1 MPRRLKI
8 AAAAFLITLFA
19 APCLLLLA
27 PRPLLVWLAEANPE
41 VLFYVETESRRIALT
56 LDDGPDPELTP
67 RILDLLAEHDA
78 HATFFLIGE
87 RVPGNEQLLAR
98 MRAEGHE
105 LGNHLKRDEPSISLS
120 AAQFE
125 RQLLHTD
132 SLLTGAGGEGSSGGK
147 WCRPGSGWFNA
158 RMLDQLT
165 GQGYRLA
172 LGSVYP
178 HDLLLKS
185 PRLIGEFVLK
195 RVRAGSVLILH
206 DGDGHPDRTLR
217 VLGRILPELKR
228 RGFEVGTLTEL
239 TTQGN

>member
-1 MPRRLKI
+1 LPRRLKI
-8 AAAAFLITLFA
+8 AAAALLLTLIGT
-19 APCLLLLA
+19 PSLLLLA
-27 PRPLLVWLAEANPE
+27 PRPLLGLLAEAHPE
-41 VLFYVETESRRIALT
+41 VLFYVETERPLIALT

-87 RVPGNEQLLAR
+87 RVPGNEKLLER

-105 LGNHLKRDEPSISLS
+105 LGNHLDRDEPSISLT

-125 RQLLHTD
+125 SQLLHTD
-132 SLLTGAGGEGSSGGK
+132 SLLTRAGGEGSGGGK
-147 WCRPGSGWFNA
+147 WCRPGSGWFNE
-158 RMLDQLT
+158 RMVDQLA

-185 PRLIGEFVLK
+185 PRLIAEFVLN

-206 DGDGHPDRTLR
+206 DGDGDPDRTLR
-217 VLGRILPELKR
+217 VLGRVLPELKA
-228 RGFEVGTLTEL
+228 RGFEIGTLTEL
-239 TTQGN
+239 TAPGN